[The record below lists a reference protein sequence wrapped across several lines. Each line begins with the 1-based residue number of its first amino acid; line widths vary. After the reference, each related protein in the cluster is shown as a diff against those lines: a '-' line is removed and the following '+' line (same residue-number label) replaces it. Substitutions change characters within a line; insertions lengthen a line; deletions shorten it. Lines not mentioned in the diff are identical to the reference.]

1 MPEHIPFDRAFGMA
15 DATTPEVAFARGAAA
30 APEAAAAPGGTLVP
44 EVAPAPAPAP
54 WVLPAPEPAPQR
66 TAALP
71 SAANSAAADLRSDAF
86 LERAM
91 RRWGDMVLRL
101 ALSQLRDASDAEDV
115 FQDVF
120 IRLLKDHTIFND
132 DEHLKAW
139 LLRVTVNRCRDIGRS
154 GWKRRN
160 EPLAE
165 RHTTIE
171 APNLLGSE
179 VWDAIG
185 ALPPDLRAVVHL
197 HYVEGYSTDEVAGL
211 VGCRPSTARTR
222 LHRARKHM
230 RAALETGEL
239 AGRSARSAV
248 ANDQPASPRSATNET
263 TPSGKEA
270 DHEQRSLQRLRYE
283 DAGGESVRPPA

>member
-1 MPEHIPFDRAFGMA
+1 
-15 DATTPEVAFARGAAA
+15 
-30 APEAAAAPGGTLVP
+30 
-44 EVAPAPAPAP
+44 
-54 WVLPAPEPAPQR
+54 
-66 TAALP
+66 
-71 SAANSAAADLRSDAF
+71 
-86 LERAM
+86 M

-120 IRLLKDHTIFND
+120 IRLLKDRTTFND

-165 RHTTIE
+165 RHTAIE

-239 AGRSARSAV
+239 AGRSARSA
-248 ANDQPASPRSATNET
+248 AADDQPASPRSATNET